1 MSRTNETKNIK
12 WHERCKCEYR
22 LDTIACNN
30 KQPWNGNQCRCE
42 CKELKDKGVCD
53 KGFIWNPS
61 NSECD
66 VINHV
71 ILVSI

>member
-30 KQPWNGNQCRCE
+30 KQPWNRNQCRCE
-42 CKELKDKGVCD
+42 CKELKIKVY
-53 KGFIWNPS
+53 
-61 NSECD
+61 
-66 VINHV
+66 VIKDLFGILV
-71 ILVSI
+71 ILNAM

>member
-12 WHERCKCEYR
+12 WHGRCKCEYR

-30 KQPWNGNQCRCE
+30 KQPWNRNQCRCE